1 MNEIIQVLGAMGRG
15 RLAAMGL
22 VSGAIVIFFIYM
34 AMQMTA
40 PRLTLLYGDLEPSD
54 SAEILGRLSSL
65 GVPYEVKA
73 NGSAIMVPT
82 KQVANLRMTLAAEGI
97 PSGGSVGYEIFDR
110 GEALGTTSF
119 VQNINLLRALE
130 GELARTIRAIQG
142 VTTARVHLVLPR
154 RELFNR
160 ERREPSASIIL
171 KLASG
176 KIDQGQVVAVQHLVA
191 AAVPELTPSRVSIV
205 DSRGV
210 LLASGGDE
218 GSSQSPFASMSDKT
232 AAFESRMSQQLE
244 DMLSRTAGYG
254 NVRAEVTAE
263 LDYDKITT
271 NSESYDPDGQV
282 VRSSQSVEEQGQE
295 KDGGNAAVSVAE
307 NLPQAEGAGADTTT
321 SSNSRTEET
330 INYEISR
337 VTKTQVREIGKVI
350 RLSVAV
356 LLNGTYQN
364 QDGER
369 VYVPRRQ
376 DEMDKLTALVK
387 SAVGFKE
394 ERGDRIEVVNMRFPD
409 PGEVPEPEL
418 PAFLGLKKAD
428 YFRMAEIGVLA
439 IVSLLVI
446 LLVARPLV
454 SRLMAAAPDAANSVA
469 NAVGQIAAATKTG
482 AITGPSGG
490 GDRRQLG
497 QDDDMSPSVAAAQA
511 AARAAGSE
519 FEAMLDLAS
528 IENQAK
534 AASMKK
540 VGELVQDNPE
550 EAVTIIRG
558 WLHNG

>member
-1 MNEIIQVLGAMGRG
+1 M
-15 RLAAMGL
+15 
-22 VSGAIVIFFIYM
+22 
-34 AMQMTA
+34 
-40 PRLTLLYGDLEPSD
+40 
-54 SAEILGRLSSL
+54 
-65 GVPYEVKA
+65 
-73 NGSAIMVPT
+73 
-82 KQVANLRMTLAAEGI
+82 
-97 PSGGSVGYEIFDR
+97 GYEIFDR

-119 VQNINLLRALE
+119 VQNINHLRALE

-176 KIDQGQVVAVQHLVA
+176 KIDQSQVVAVQHLVA

-210 LLASGGDE
+210 LLARGGDE
-218 GSSQSPFASMSDKT
+218 GSAQTPFASMSDKT

-295 KDGGNAAVSVAE
+295 QDGGNAAVSVAE
-307 NLPQAEGAGADTTT
+307 NLPQAEGGDAETAT

-337 VTKTQVREIGKVI
+337 VTKTQVREIGKVV

-387 SAVGFKE
+387 SAVGFKD
-394 ERGDRIEVVNMRFPD
+394 ERGDRNENRARDDGVDHECSLPL
-409 PGEVPEPEL
+409 EPVDKQTRERDDNETSQTY
-418 PAFLGLKKAD
+418 AHHHRAGGL
-428 YFRMAEIGVLA
+428 
-439 IVSLLVI
+439 SPLLLEPVGDRI
-446 LLVARPLV
+446 ARGHRAGARPSDGEHEADEVKLPQ
-454 SRLMAAAPDAANSVA
+454 RLHLAEHHE
-469 NAVGQIAAATKTG
+469 GG
-482 AITGPSGG
+482 AH
-490 GDRRQLG
+490 D
-497 QDDDMSPSVAAAQA
+497 
-511 AARAAGSE
+511 E
-519 FEAMLDLAS
+519 
-528 IENQAK
+528 
-534 AASMKK
+534 
-540 VGELVQDNPE
+540 
-550 EAVTIIRG
+550 
-558 WLHNG
+558 